1 MFGAAALRKSCRPLS
16 AAAARRCARIHASA
30 FAKPWSVSEFES
42 LLTSPS
48 VVADGVG
55 EASDFQGFVL
65 SRVAADEAEILT
77 IAVEPAA
84 RASGLATALLS
95 HHLSRLARAGAAG
108 VFLEVD
114 ETNLPALALYRRFG
128 FRQVGRRSA
137 YYAKADGSKANA
149 LILKLDL

>member
-1 MFGAAALRKSCRPLS
+1 M
-16 AAAARRCARIHASA
+16 
-30 FAKPWSVSEFES
+30 
-42 LLTSPS
+42 
-48 VVADGVG
+48 
-55 EASDFQGFVL
+55 L

-95 HHLSRLARAGAAG
+95 HHLSRLARAGAGG

-128 FRQVGRRSA
+128 FRQVGRRSRCQRHPTPMLRNRQGRVSPRA
-137 YYAKADGSKANA
+137 
-149 LILKLDL
+149 